1 MARCLDLKKQ
11 HRADLERRIMKKLL
25 TIIFIIIGFCVL
37 ITGVIMFLEIRKDEK
52 KIDNLSENYY
62 NAAYITSCT
71 GGYICFVHDGNEYV
85 SSGKLKDSYTGLAD
99 IEAKDGK
106 IKKVYAIK
114 SQSVQPDTQQ
124 ATEST
129 LQPDTQ
135 QATEST
141 LQPDTQQETDSQP
154 QTDTQQETD
163 SQPQTDTQAED
174 TTFIKVLLK
183 NKSSLYHK
191 DIKVTAKSQI
201 CVNEQSVGTSFTAS
215 EFFADGK
222 NKKVTLRSS
231 KEDDKLT
238 FKKKKYEGTITIT
251 STKKGYVI
259 VNELPIETYVK
270 YVIPSEMPL
279 EFSKEALKTQAVCA
293 RTFAY
298 MNIKNPAY
306 KQYDANLDDSTSY
319 QVYNSCGTHD
329 SSNQAV
335 DETKGMVITY
345 NGELI
350 NCYYFSTSSGNTENM
365 RLWGSKTP
373 AYISSVESKD
383 NNSPY
388 YRWTAKINKNSI
400 VNSDYGKLK
409 SIKVIKKS
417 EHGYAVKIKAIFE
430 HGEIVF
436 KDENKIRRFL
446 GGGIESIILYNGEV
460 RNDLTSIPSS
470 CFEIENCGDKYITL
484 NGAGFGHDIGLSQYG
499 ANKLASEGQNYEM
512 IIKYYY
518 KNVEIKDV
526 SGLY

>member
-1 MARCLDLKKQ
+1 
-11 HRADLERRIMKKLL
+11 MKKLL

-37 ITGVIMFLEIRKDEK
+37 ITGVIIFLEIRKDEK

-114 SQSVQPDTQQ
+114 SLSDTKNQTESQSQPDAQNLTESTLPPDTQVKTDSLPQPDTQYETAGHSQ
-124 ATEST
+124 S
-129 LQPDTQ
+129 DTQ
-135 QATEST
+135 SEEQI
-141 LQPDTQQETDSQP
+141 QETYVD
-154 QTDTQQETD
+154 DN
-163 SQPQTDTQAED
+163 
-174 TTFIKVLLK
+174 TTSIKVLLK

-191 DIKVTAKSQI
+191 DIKVTAKSEI
-201 CVNEQSVGTSFTAS
+201 YVNGQSTGKSFTAS

-231 KEDDKLT
+231 KEDVKLT

-251 STKKGYVI
+251 STKMGYVI

-319 QVYNSCGTHD
+319 QVYNSCGAHD

-365 RLWGSKTP
+365 RLWGSETP

-383 NNSPY
+383 SNSPY

-409 SIKVIKKS
+409 DIKVTKKS
-417 EHGYAVKIKAIFE
+417 EHGYAIKIKAIFE

-446 GGGIESIILYNGEV
+446 GGGIDSIILYNGQV
-460 RNDLTSIPSS
+460 RKDLSSIPSS
-470 CFEIENCGDKYITL
+470 CFEIGECGDKYITL

-499 ANKLASEGQNYEM
+499 ANKLAGEGQNYEM
-512 IIKYYY
+512 IIRYYY

-526 SGLY
+526 TGLY